1 MRIFRTV
8 GLPISVAAMGLLTLG
23 ACGSSG
29 GSGASATTAASSG
42 GTSAPGTL
50 TIDAEDIKFDKKQY
64 DATAGE
70 VTVDYVS
77 KGQLT
82 HDLVIYDKSNTV
94 VGDTLRVNPGKTTT
108 GTYDLPAGTYTLI
121 CDIPGHKDAGM
132 VATLTVK

>member
-1 MRIFRTV
+1 MV

>member
-1 MRIFRTV
+1 
-8 GLPISVAAMGLLTLG
+8 MGLLTLG

>member
-1 MRIFRTV
+1 MRVFRTV
-8 GLPISVAAMGLLTLG
+8 GLPISVAAIGLLTLG

-29 GSGASATTAASSG
+29 GSGASATTVASRG

-64 DATAGE
+64 EATAGE
-70 VTVDYVS
+70 VAVDYVS

-82 HDLVIYDKSNTV
+82 HDLLIYDKGNTV
-94 VGDTLRVNPGKTTT
+94 VGDTLRVNPGKTVT

>member
-8 GLPISVAAMGLLTLG
+8 GLPISVAVMGLLTLG

-29 GSGASATTAASSG
+29 GSGASGTTAGASA
-42 GTSAPGTL
+42 TSAPGTL
-50 TIDAEDIKFDKKQY
+50 TIEAEDIKFDKKQY

-94 VGDTLRVNPGKTTT
+94 VGETLRVNPGKTVT
-108 GTYDLPAGTYTLI
+108 GTYDLSAGTYTLI

>member
-8 GLPISVAAMGLLTLG
+8 GLPISVAVMGLLTLG

-29 GSGASATTAASSG
+29 GAGASGTTAGASA
-42 GTSAPGTL
+42 TSAPGTL
-50 TIDAEDIKFDKKQY
+50 TIEAEDIKFDKKQY

>member
-94 VGDTLRVNPGKTTT
+94 VGETLRVNPGKTAT
-108 GTYDLPAGTYTLI
+108 GTYDLSAGTYTLI